1 MDYNANMNTVKMDT
15 RHYPMGYVRPPNLLP
30 HQGGIVRQHPM
41 PPMGMRPPHGMPP
54 PLPPPMPTQNLYV
67 EEHMDHLA
75 GKLDMLEN
83 ELRYAWRA
91 LDVLSQEYI
100 KMWERLEKMEGLL
113 TEQQTVITQ
122 LIDLYTVDSSDNADN
137 SFDTDGGGSGKF
149 STFGKDPD
157 ESFYKALNVVH
168 RDSYPE
174 TAGQGTMS
182 HFNSAKDEKSSKPSK
197 SGKHKKRTES
207 PSQSLGKSKSSKQ
220 KRSEQGMQM
229 SMRDDSENDIKSV
242 TSSVR
247 STSEAGE
254 FPVGEDGSPSYENLN
269 PGQGSVTSLMSQPMI
284 KRKLPKVPPVPEN
297 RRTRKD
303 GYVDDINLDRAKDAK
318 GQPLDLYAQISKKSI
333 SKKLGY
339 EPVKPKA
346 ESTEALQNQNI
357 VGPSISEQKTQ
368 YDTFPKR
375 KSKHKEQS
383 EDQSIENSPLTV
395 IDGTY
400 SFSLS
405 DDNVQ
410 DVTQFLD
417 QDEETVIEKLPVSAH
432 HSKERTLPNPNPTNN
447 IILPKPRGDIYSS
460 HQEVGSSKDMP
471 SSQRNIE
478 SDKNSPSDIMSIKS
492 NSIFQQIQSRE
503 SDTGLSKTRKL
514 SLKEKRKLRTEQSEL
529 HLQKT
534 IEEQSPMQ
542 QAPVI
547 NKPASSESDVSMRS
561 DHSISPKRE
570 SGQLDYLDQGN
581 GLFLSEQQGATA
593 VSNGSKSRT
602 NSGSI
607 NILPVQQQILV
618 NVKPS
623 SREFA
628 VSRALG
634 KYRQKQKK
642 ERESFHG
649 SSNSDSQEE
658 LDLQPESGL
667 EGTIKSIDAK
677 LANIEEKFQPSDPYS
692 RPPEMGAYQS
702 GELGQ
707 HDGGQQAAAS
717 TSSMYRDHPSIGRSR
732 HQSTEES
739 VDSED
744 EWYQHEMTRLNRLE
758 QEQKGKSNSE
768 RFAAA
773 VAQGRQPLSS
783 AGDQVLIRSQ
793 MGMHGKDPPDR
804 PPDHS
809 GQRDSKRF
817 QRMQTSDAEEES
829 SATGGADEDS
839 ATQSGVDTDDYET
852 IHQAAAAIVTDSK
865 QRPANLIILPSET
878 QPKLSDR
885 QPKPDLL
892 QEVTAAAAQAIADEE
907 YPEHLR

>member
-30 HQGGIVRQHPM
+30 HGMARQHPM
-41 PPMGMRPPHGMPP
+41 PMGMRAPLGMGPP

-149 STFGKDPD
+149 STFGGKDPD

-174 TAGQGTMS
+174 TAGHVTMT
-182 HFNSAKDEKSSKPSK
+182 HFNTAKDEKSSKQGK
-197 SGKHKKRTES
+197 SGKQKKRTES
-207 PSQSLGKSKSSKQ
+207 PSQASIKSKSSKQ
-220 KRSEQGMQM
+220 RKSESMQM
-229 SMRDDSENDIKSV
+229 SMREDSENDIKSM

-247 STSEAGE
+247 SVSEMGE
-254 FPVGEDGSPSYENLN
+254 FPVGDDGSPSYENLN
-269 PGQGSVTSLMSQPMI
+269 PGQGSLSSVMSQPMI
-284 KRKLPKVPPVPEN
+284 KRKLPRVPPVPES

-303 GYVDDINLDRAKDAK
+303 GYVGEPEKEMR
-318 GQPLDLYAQISKKSI
+318 GQPPMDLYAQISKKSI
-333 SKKLGY
+333 SKKLGH
-339 EPVKPKA
+339 EPEKPKA
-346 ESTEALQNQNI
+346 ESTEALQNQGMI
-357 VGPSISEQKTQ
+357 PSLAEQKTQ

-383 EDQSIENSPLTV
+383 DDQLAENSPLTV

-405 DDNVQ
+405 DDNVKNATQYQ
-410 DVTQFLD
+410 DN
-417 QDEETVIEKLPVSAH
+417 DEKTVIENLPVSK
-432 HSKERTLPNPNPTNN
+432 HSQERKESTLPTQNPLNN
-447 IILPKPRGDIYSS
+447 IILPKPGERYATHPEIGN
-460 HQEVGSSKDMP
+460 SKELA
-471 SSQRNIE
+471 SQRNIE
-478 SDKNSPSDIMSIKS
+478 ADKNSPSDVMSVKS

-503 SDTGLSKTRKL
+503 SDTGLSKTRKM

-542 QAPVI
+542 APIV

-570 SGQLDYLDQGN
+570 SGHLEYLDQGN
-581 GLFLSEQQGATA
+581 GLFISEQQAAT
-593 VSNGSKSRT
+593 SNGSKSR
-602 NSGSI
+602 NNGSI
-607 NILPVQQQILV
+607 NILPVQQQLLV

-677 LANIEEKFQPSDPYS
+677 LANIEEKFQPAEY
-692 RPPEMGAYQS
+692 RQEMGIRQS
-702 GELGQ
+702 VEHDQSLGGAMGLSRQ
-707 HDGGQQAAAS
+707 GQAHTMA
-717 TSSMYRDHPSIGRSR
+717 HSR
-732 HQSTEES
+732 RQSTEES
-739 VDSED
+739 IDSED
-744 EWYQHEMTRLNRLE
+744 EWYQHEMTRLSRLE
-758 QEQKGKSNSE
+758 QEQKIKSGVE
-768 RFAAA
+768 RFGETGSGSADPRQMAAMEMERMRVQIPA
-773 VAQGRQPLSS
+773 
-783 AGDQVLIRSQ
+783 
-793 MGMHGKDPPDR
+793 HTKEPPDK
-804 PPDHS
+804 PPDNR
-809 GQRDSKRF
+809 RDSKRF
-817 QRMQTSDAEEES
+817 HRMQTSDCEEES

-839 ATQSGVDTDDYET
+839 ATQSGADTVDEEAEDVGHHTS
-852 IHQAAAAIVTDSK
+852 AGDSK
-865 QRPANLIILPSET
+865 QRPANLIIMSSDS
-878 QPKLSDR
+878 QPKQSDR
-885 QPKPDLL
+885 QLRPDLL
-892 QEVTAAAAQAIADEE
+892 QEVTAAAAQAIADEA
-907 YPEHLR
+907 YPDHLR